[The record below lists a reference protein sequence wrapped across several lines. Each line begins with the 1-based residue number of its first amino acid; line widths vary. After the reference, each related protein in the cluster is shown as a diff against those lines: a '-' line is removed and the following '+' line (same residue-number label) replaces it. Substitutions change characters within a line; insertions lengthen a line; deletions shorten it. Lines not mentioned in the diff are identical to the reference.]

1 MRIPF
6 PLTSPPDPLSAMRR
20 GGACYRYFMSR
31 RGLLMACTALLAAC
45 AHPGIGTGGVSG
57 GGVREAPDESC
68 LLSTGAV
75 SGHAAT
81 ITIGLTDAVDPQHAP
96 LPRNDAERL
105 VFRHLYDT
113 PVRLDCE
120 GHAQPELAE
129 KWVKDDGGRRWTFR
143 LKDGAQFWD
152 GAPVT
157 AQDLAFG
164 RGGAGYTL
172 SALETRV
179 VTVTLAK
186 SQDDVPRVLGDPAM
200 AVTKPAPDSSWPI
213 GTGAYWATSGTT
225 TAQEI
230 RAHSVRGDT
239 LVFKFAASGDARDL
253 LDAGVDLLVTRD
265 RALRDYAATLQNITV
280 VALPW
285 DRTYVYVTA
294 EAGGTRFDGLE
305 QAVRAEARRAEGGFW
320 WLDLRSCGAGS
331 GQDHSPPA
339 STGQR
344 RILYSRSDPTAR
356 ELAGRLAAL
365 AHAVATARPADDFA
379 SAVAAGKDWGYV
391 VALPRVPADLCRTAK
406 DLLPSWPATLTALV
420 DTRPTAI
427 VRRGVARWTVDQ
439 DGTVHLAP

>member
-1 MRIPF
+1 MLAHRLTLIIP
-6 PLTSPPDPLSAMRR
+6 LALS
-20 GGACYRYFMSR
+20 
-31 RGLLMACTALLAAC
+31 AAC
-45 AHPGIGTGGVSG
+45 AHPRIGTGTG
-57 GGVREAPDESC
+57 GGVGGGETRGAPDESC

-75 SGHAAT
+75 SARSPT
-81 ITIGLTDAVDPQHAP
+81 ITIGLSDAVDPRHAP
-96 LPRNDAERL
+96 VPRNDAERI
-105 VFRHLYDT
+105 VFRHLYET
-113 PVRLDCE
+113 PVRIDCE
-120 GHAQPELAE
+120 GHVLPELAA
-129 KWVKDDGGRRWTFR
+129 KWTKDDGGRRWTFR
-143 LKDGAQFWD
+143 LRDGAQFWD

-157 AQDLAFG
+157 AQDVVFG
-164 RGGAGYTL
+164 RGGVGYTL
-172 SALETRV
+172 GALETRV
-179 VTVTLAK
+179 FTVTFAK
-186 SQDDVPRVLGDPAM
+186 EKDDVPPLLADPGL

-213 GTGAYWATSGTT
+213 GTGAYWATSATT
-225 TAQEI
+225 TPQEI
-230 RAHSVRGDT
+230 RAHTSRGDT
-239 LVFKFAASGDARDL
+239 LVFKLAATGGGDARDL

-265 RALRDYAATLQNITV
+265 RALRDYAATLKDLTV

-320 WLDLRSCGAGS
+320 WLDLRACGSAS
-331 GQDHSPPA
+331 GQASSPPA

-365 AHAVATARPADDFA
+365 THAVATGRPADDFT
-379 SAVAAGKDWGYV
+379 SAVAAGKDGGYV
-391 VALPRVPADLCRTAK
+391 VAVPRVTADPCRTARN
-406 DLLPSWPATLTALV
+406 LLPAWPATLTALV